1 MNRSPEFEINESFYE
16 WCVRAFSL
24 LRRRLGINI
33 KVHDADGHIKDGQIF
48 LFNHFARIETVIP
61 QYFIHQA
68 TGAYCRCVAAHDL
81 FAKNDRFARLL
92 WSCGAVPNNYPGLL
106 PFLAAEILR
115 GRKVI
120 FFPEGSMIKDRRVSA
135 DGPALDRRSTA
146 QREQRKHRQGAAAL
160 AFVLEVFKKRILSV
174 NEAGDVERLNRWVA
188 ALGLKD
194 RDALIAAARL
204 PTLIVPAN
212 ITFFPIH
219 TGDNIL
225 SKAAEFFAGEL
236 ETRMKD
242 ELLVEGNLVLRRTDM
257 DIRFGKPIHPHIT
270 WNVFDRLLIG
280 RIFEGID
287 SLEQLFALRDRAG
300 RWIERMVNM
309 RMKRRVEHLRD
320 LCMDEMYGRVTVNL
334 AHFASRLVTLLYGRG
349 ETVISRDRFH
359 RLLYLAF
366 KHAETEPSLHLHRSL
381 LDPEL
386 YGGIHDGSSPLV
398 ADFIATAAAS
408 GLIEVDGERYL
419 FKPRLRQENG
429 GRDPRLE
436 NVVLVYANE
445 IAPVAAARRAVD
457 RALADEPKDG
467 SATIA
472 RGLFD
477 DEMRAYQ
484 RACAR
489 ASPHLEPTA
498 PGASAGAPYL
508 LLPEG
513 RSRLGVVLVH
523 DFLASP
529 AELRP
534 FGDALVAAGYAVM
547 GVRLSGHGT
556 SPGDLRDRSW
566 RDWLKSVRRGQ
577 EILSLLSDR
586 VCVVGFGLGGVLA
599 LRLAADDPPGLA
611 GVASVC
617 APVKFRN
624 RSLAFV
630 PVLHGL
636 NRLTEWT
643 GKEEGLVP
651 FRSNSPEH
659 PDVSYA
665 SVPIRALL
673 ELRRAIDEMDRRL
686 PDIRSPATILQAS
699 DDPEVDPDSAR
710 HIHDRLGSNRKS
722 VHYVVAERHGILRD
736 DIADTRSRL
745 LSFLARAS
753 DPLPGAAAPAA
764 AEAAAARR
772 RLALPETMLRP
783 FRFLKARPPSTVDR
797 PHPWEKSYPPD
808 LDWRAVI
815 PPRPLTALFDEA
827 VKAFADRPSMSF
839 RGKSYRYRDL
849 GRHVD
854 RTARGLQGL
863 GVTRGTKVALLLP
876 NCPYAVICFHAV
888 LKAGGIVVN
897 INPLY
902 AKYEIERQ
910 LVDSGARILFTLDL
924 KGLYDKVDDLARDGG
939 PLDKLVVCPM
949 RGVLRF
955 REKVMFGLLK
965 ASEIA
970 AVVEDDR
977 HLPFYR
983 LLDNDGA
990 VTPPDIDP
998 ATEVAVLQYTGGTT
1012 GMPKGAQL
1020 THANLNANVV
1030 QLLMWAPDVVR
1041 GHEKSLAVLP
1051 LFHSFGMTAVMNM
1064 SLAIGAEIILQPRFQ
1079 TRDVLEA
1086 IARERATILIGVP
1099 TMFSALNA
1107 MRDIGRYDLKSLKFC
1122 ISGGAPLPATVQSRF
1137 ETLSGCRLLEGY
1149 GLSEASPVCTINP
1162 LSGGKPGSVGLP
1174 LPGTTVEIVALDD
1187 PDRLLGIDMRGE
1199 ICISGPQVMS
1209 GYANRAEENV
1219 DIFRGTRLHTGDVG
1233 YLDEDGYLFIVD
1245 RIKDL
1250 ILSGGFNVYP
1260 RQVEEII
1267 HQHPAV
1273 EEVAVCGIADLHRG
1287 EIVKAF
1293 VKTRD
1298 GMRLTSGELKAFC
1311 KERLAPFQ
1319 TPREV
1324 EFRDTLPK
1332 TLIGKID
1339 KKQLLAEVRN
1349 SGADTPDRPARQL
1362 G

>member
-1 MNRSPEFEINESFYE
+1 MNRSPEFEINEAFYE

-33 KVHDADGHIKDGQIF
+33 KVHDADGHIEAGQIF

-81 FAKNDRFARLL
+81 FAKNDRFAKLL

-135 DGPALDRRSTA
+135 DGPALDRRLGA
-146 QREQRKHRQGAAAL
+146 VREPRKHRQGAAAL

-174 NEAGDVERLNRWVA
+174 DEAGDVERLDRWVA

-194 RDALIAAARL
+194 RPSLIAAARL

-236 ETRMKD
+236 EARTRD

-270 WNVFDRLLIG
+270 WNIFDRLLLG
-280 RIFEGID
+280 RIFERVE
-287 SLEQLFALRDRAG
+287 SLEQLFALKDTAG

-309 RMKRRVEHLRD
+309 RMKSRVEHLRD
-320 LCMDEMYGRVTVNL
+320 LCMEEMYGRLTINL
-334 AHFASRLVTLLYGRG
+334 NHLASRLVTLLYGRG
-349 ETVISRDRFH
+349 ETGIARDRFH

-366 KHAETEPSLHLHRSL
+366 KYAQGEPSLHLHRSL
-381 LDPEL
+381 LDPDL
-386 YGGIHDGSSPLV
+386 YGGIHDGSSPLL
-398 ADFIATAAAS
+398 ADFIATAVAS

-419 FKPRLRQENG
+419 FKPRLRQESG

-445 IAPVAAARRAVD
+445 VAPVPAARRAVD
-457 RALADEPKDG
+457 RALAEESLDG
-467 SATIA
+467 SDRIA
-472 RGLFD
+472 RGLLD

-484 RACAR
+484 RAR
-489 ASPHLEPTA
+489 GRSSPHLEPQGNAAT
-498 PGASAGAPYL
+498 PGEPYL
-508 LLPEG
+508 LLPET
-513 RSRLGVVLVH
+513 RRPLGVVLVH

-534 FGDALVAAGYAVM
+534 FGDALAAAGYTVV
-547 GVRLSGHGT
+547 GVRLAGHGT
-556 SPGDLRDRSW
+556 SPADLRDRSW
-566 RDWLKSVRRGQ
+566 QDWLKSVRRGH
-577 EILSLLSDR
+577 EIASLLCDR
-586 VCVVGFGLGGVLA
+586 VCIVGFGLGGVLA
-599 LRLAADDPPGLA
+599 LRLAAEAPQGLT

-630 PVLHGL
+630 QVLHNL

-643 GKEEGLVP
+643 YKEEGLVP
-651 FRSNSPEH
+651 FRPNAPEH
-659 PDVSYA
+659 PDISYA
-665 SVPIRALL
+665 SVPIRGLF

-686 PDIRSPATILQAS
+686 PDVRCPVAVLHAS
-699 DDPEVDPDSAR
+699 DDPEVDPESAR
-710 HIHDRLGSNRKS
+710 HIHDRLGSPRKS
-722 VHYVVAERHGILRD
+722 IHFVAAERHGIIRD
-736 DIADTRSRL
+736 DIGDTRSRL
-745 LSFLARAS
+745 LSFLARVSEPVA
-753 DPLPGAAAPAA
+753 AAAPAPA
-764 AEAAAARR
+764 AVRR
-772 RLALPETMLRP
+772 RLALPATVLRP
-783 FRFLKARPPSTVDR
+783 FRFLAPRTAPAAGA
-797 PHPWEKSYPPD
+797 PHAWEKSYPPG
-808 LDWRAVI
+808 LDWRTPI
-815 PPRPLTALFDEA
+815 EPRPLTALFDEA
-827 VKAFADRPSMSF
+827 VKAYADRIAMSF
-839 RGKSYRYRDL
+839 RGKQYRYRDL
-849 GRHVD
+849 ARLVD
-854 RTARGLQGL
+854 RTAKGLQAL
-863 GVTRGTKVALLLP
+863 GVGRGTKVGLLLP

-924 KGLYDKVDDLARDGG
+924 KGLYDKVDDLARSGG

-955 REKVMFGLLK
+955 TEKVMFGLLK
-965 ASEIA
+965 GNEIA

-998 ATEVAVLQYTGGTT
+998 STEVAVLQYTGGTT

-1020 THANLNANVV
+1020 THANLSANVE
-1030 QLLMWAPDVVR
+1030 QLLLWAPDVVR
-1041 GHEKSLAVLP
+1041 GAEKTLAVLP
-1051 LFHSFGMTAVMNM
+1051 IFHSFGMTAVMNM
-1064 SLAIGAEIILQPRFQ
+1064 GLAIGAEIILQPRFQ
-1079 TRDVLEA
+1079 TRDVLQA
-1086 IARERATILIGVP
+1086 VARERATILIGVP
-1099 TMFSALNA
+1099 TMFSAMNA
-1107 MRDIGRYDLKSLKFC
+1107 VRDIAKYDLKSLKFC
-1122 ISGGAPLPATVQSRF
+1122 ISGGAPLPAAVQDRF
-1137 ETLSGCRLLEGY
+1137 ESLSGCRLLEGY

-1174 LPGTTVEIVALDD
+1174 LPGTTIEIVALDD
-1187 PDRLLGIDMRGE
+1187 PDRLLGPNMRGE
-1199 ICISGPQVMS
+1199 ICISGPQVMV
-1209 GYANRAEENV
+1209 GYANRAEDNV
-1219 DIFRGTRLHTGDVG
+1219 DIFRGMRLHTGDVG
-1233 YLDEDGYLFIVD
+1233 YLDDDGYLFIVD

-1260 RQVEEII
+1260 RQVEEIL
-1267 HQHPAV
+1267 HLHPAV
-1273 EEVAVCGIADLHRG
+1273 EEVAVCGVADPHRG

-1298 GMRLTSGELKAFC
+1298 GMTLTAGELKAFC

-1319 TPREV
+1319 TPREI

-1332 TLIGKID
+1332 TLIGKIA
-1339 KKQLLAEVRN
+1339 KKELLAEEARKAG
-1349 SGADTPDRPARQL
+1349 SETADRSARQT